1 LIYSKGGYVL
11 QMLRMQMMST
21 RESDPDRAFKEM
33 MQDYCKTFDNKPAS
47 TEDFKAIVEKHMSH
61 GMDLD
66 GNHKM
71 DWFFNEYVY
80 GTGEAQYTF
89 HAGTEATADGKTH
102 IKGEITR
109 TGVPDSW
116 KDAVP
121 LYAHIG
127 EKTVKMGLISVSHAN
142 EPFDFTIPG
151 KIDRVSI
158 NDFED
163 LLADVKQ

>member
-1 LIYSKGGYVL
+1 
-11 QMLRMQMMST
+11 MLRMQMMNP
-21 RESDPDRAFKEM
+21 RDPDPDHLFKET

-47 TEDFKAIVEKHMSH
+47 TEDFKAIVEKHMTH

-71 DWFFNEYVY
+71 DWFFNQYVY
-80 GTGEAQYTF
+80 GTGEAQYSF
-89 HAGTEATADGKTH
+89 HATTEATSDGKTH

-109 TGVPDSW
+109 AGVADTW

-127 EKTVKMGLISVSHAN
+127 DKTVKMGLISVTHAS
-142 EPFDFTIPG
+142 EPFDFAIPG

-158 NDFED
+158 NDYED
-163 LLADVKQ
+163 LLAEVKQ

>member
-1 LIYSKGGYVL
+1 
-11 QMLRMQMMST
+11 
-21 RESDPDRAFKEM
+21 
-33 MQDYCKTFDNKPAS
+33 
-47 TEDFKAIVEKHMSH
+47 VEKHMTR

-80 GTGEAQYTF
+80 GMGEPEYTF
-89 HAGTEATADGKTH
+89 RVGTEATADGKTR

-109 TGVPDSW
+109 SGVTENW
-116 KDAVP
+116 KDVVP

-127 EKTVKMGLISVSHAN
+127 AKTIKMGSIGVTHAS
-142 EPFDFTIPG
+142 EPIDFTVAG

-158 NDFED
+158 NDYED
-163 LLADVKQ
+163 LLANVKQ